1 MSVALRPYLPADAG
15 RCAAIFRAAIAEI
28 ASEDYSEGQCA
39 AWAARADDLAAFAQ
53 SLAGMLSLV
62 ATEDGEVVGFAS
74 LKGADRVEMLYVD
87 PEFVGHGVGATLL
100 DALEKIALS
109 RGAATL
115 TAEVSD
121 TARPLFLARQFVA
134 ERRNVRQL
142 DDEWLG
148 NTSMSKAL
156 AAKPAR
162 PSQPSIEPPDEP

>member
-15 RCAAIFRAAIAEI
+15 RCAAIFRAAIQEI

-39 AWAARADDLAAFAQ
+39 AWAARADDAAAFAQ
-53 SLAGMLSLV
+53 SLAAMLTLV
-62 ATEDGEVVGFAS
+62 ATEGGEVVGFAS
-74 LKGADRVEMLYVD
+74 LKGADHIEMVYVD
-87 PEFVGHGVGATLL
+87 PGFAAQGAGVTLL

-109 RGAATL
+109 RGAAKL

-121 TARPLFLARQFVA
+121 TARPLFERRQFVA

-148 NTSMSKAL
+148 NTTMSKPL
-156 AAKPAR
+156 AAKPT
-162 PSQPSIEPPDEP
+162 QH